1 MMTTLA
7 RTLIPLAAITGLA
20 LSGCDSH
27 PIGTAPQGSKV
38 AAAMP
43 DTNQPRDPNRE
54 MTAPDAGQTGAVP
67 ANGAAPAVKPTAETG
82 AAPAS
87 ANPQPAPK

>member
-1 MMTTLA
+1 MMITLA
-7 RTLIPLAAITGLA
+7 RTLLPLTAISALA
-20 LSGCDSH
+20 MAGCDSH

-54 MTAPDAGQTGAVP
+54 MTAPDAGQTGEVP
-67 ANGAAPAVKPTAETG
+67 ASGAAPAVKPTPETG
-82 AAPAS
+82 AAPA
-87 ANPQPAPK
+87 AADPRPKPQ